1 MDEYDVTHSF
11 TPVLFVR
18 LDYFLSHSTSM
29 PRSEAR
35 RAIQAGRVSVNGDVL
50 KKASAKV
57 SDMDSIALDG
67 NPLTI
72 KGPVYLM
79 MHKPLGVVCST
90 EDAEHRTVID
100 LIEPSLRKDLHPAGR
115 LDLDTSGLVLLT
127 NDGQWSHRITS
138 PVSKQGKVYRV
149 TLADAVRDDA
159 IKQLENGILLRNESK
174 PTMPALA
181 EQLAEN
187 QIRLTIF
194 EGRYHQVKRMF
205 AALGNRV
212 IALHRE
218 AIGGIGLDS
227 NLEPGCYR
235 PLDDDEIE
243 GVFEPVVQRQ

>member
-1 MDEYDVTHSF
+1 MGEYDVSHHVAS
-11 TPVLFVR
+11 VLFVR

-35 RAIQAGRVSVNGDVL
+35 RSIQAGRVRVNDDVV

-57 SDMDSIALDG
+57 TETDLITLDG
-67 NPLTI
+67 NLLTI

-90 EDAEHRTVID
+90 DDADHRTVID
-100 LIEPSLRKDLHPAGR
+100 LIEPALRQDLHPAGR

-159 IKQLENGILLRNESK
+159 IKQLENGIVLRNELK
-174 PTMPALA
+174 PTMPASV
-181 EQLAEN
+181 EQLAAN

-212 IALHRE
+212 TALHRE
-218 AIGGIGLDS
+218 AIGGIELDAS
-227 NLEPGCYR
+227 LEPGDYR
-235 PLDDDEIE
+235 SLKDSEIE
-243 GVFEPVVQRQ
+243 CVFEASVQRQ